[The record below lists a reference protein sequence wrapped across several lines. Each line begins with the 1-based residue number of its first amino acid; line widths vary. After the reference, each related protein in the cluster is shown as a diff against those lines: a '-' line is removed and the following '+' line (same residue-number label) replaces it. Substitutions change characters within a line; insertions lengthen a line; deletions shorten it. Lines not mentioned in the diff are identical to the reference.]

1 MTLLSILAI
10 ITALATT
17 MPMAGQTLDEDFDRL
32 DKTLGMAADYVAAHE
47 SKTSAIRELLDS
59 RNASPAE
66 VQQRLSGVFP
76 EQ

>member
-1 MTLLSILAI
+1 MMTLLSILAI
-10 ITALATT
+10 IIALATP
-17 MPMAGQTLDEDFDRL
+17 PMAGQTLDEDFDRL